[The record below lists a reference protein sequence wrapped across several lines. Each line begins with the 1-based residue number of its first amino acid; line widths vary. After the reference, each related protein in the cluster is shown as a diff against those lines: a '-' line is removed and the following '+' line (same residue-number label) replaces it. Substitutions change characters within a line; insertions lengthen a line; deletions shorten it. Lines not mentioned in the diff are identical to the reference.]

1 VKLTLSSLLPAL
13 ALIAVAC
20 TGAGVAPSVDDREPP
35 TASLVPTATRP
46 AATTR
51 PSATLGPGCGPSDA
65 LVMEADFTPFAHQLS
80 APDPADYP
88 AIAGS
93 GIKVADPSEA
103 QQRFLDFLMPPRQ
116 VAESQMQLILVDD
129 VERGVDPGVRV
140 YYGPSSIVPGESL
153 PLFVKRGGI
162 LVRQELAKGQDAGVV
177 VETLGKKTALIALGP
192 HQAAVVNADPSE
204 PSDLRPYHLYWS
216 DGVRDWTIIAGV
228 ADARTVIDFARTL
241 YCEA

>member
-1 VKLTLSSLLPAL
+1 
-13 ALIAVAC
+13 
-20 TGAGVAPSVDDREPP
+20 
-35 TASLVPTATRP
+35 
-46 AATTR
+46 
-51 PSATLGPGCGPSDA
+51 
-65 LVMEADFTPFAHQLS
+65 MEEDFTPFAHQLS

-103 QQRFLDFLMPPRQ
+103 QQRFPDFLMPPRQ
-116 VAESQMQLILVDD
+116 VADSQMQLILVED

-153 PLFVKRGGI
+153 PSFVKRGGI

-177 VETLGKKTALIALGP
+177 AETLGKKTALIALGP
-192 HQAAVVNADPSE
+192 HQAAVVHADPAE
-204 PSDLRPYHLYWS
+204 PSDFRPYHLYWS